1 VKTVPMTRYDAVTVD
16 DQLMPGAIERYLA
29 ARVPVCRPDDRA
41 ADVRFGLHGRTY
53 DTVADVAVCEGDRLL
68 GLISAERLLA
78 ADDDEPAERLMDAD
92 PPVVTPGLDQ
102 EKAAW
107 KAVQHGES
115 SLAVVDAGGAFRG
128 LVPPARLMGVLLRE
142 HDEDVMRMAG
152 VTSSTAS
159 ARHASQEPLVARLRH
174 RLPWLVLGLVGSGA
188 AASLMGGF
196 EEELASDLRLAL
208 FVPGVVYMA
217 DAVGTQTEALIIRG
231 LSVGVSVRRV
241 LRLELL
247 TGSALGI
254 LLGTASLLAVWG
266 ILGSVDLA
274 VVVAIS
280 LLAACG
286 VATVVAMAL
295 PWLMARGG
303 RDPAYGSGPLAT
315 VVQDLLSLLIY
326 FLVARALLG

>member
-1 VKTVPMTRYDAVTVD
+1 MTSSPDAVNVD
-16 DQLMPGAIERYLA
+16 VPLMPGSIEQYLA
-29 ARVPVCRPDDRA
+29 ARVPVCRSDDRA
-41 ADVRFGLHGRTY
+41 ADVRVALHGQNL
-53 DTVADVAVCEGDRLL
+53 DSVADVAVCDGERLL
-68 GLISAERLLA
+68 GLIPAERLLA
-78 ADDDEPAERLMDAD
+78 ADDTDLAAELMDPD
-92 PPVVTPGLDQ
+92 PPVVAPGLDQ

-115 SLAVVDAGGAFRG
+115 SLAVVGTDGDFRG

-142 HDEDVMRMAG
+142 HDEDVTRLAG

-159 ARHASQEPLVARLRH
+159 ARHASEEPLAARLKH
-174 RLPWLVLGLVGSGA
+174 RLPWLVVGLIGSAA
-188 AASLMGGF
+188 AASLMRGF
-196 EEELASDLRLAL
+196 EEELASDLRLAF

-247 TGSALGI
+247 TGLALGI
-254 LLGTASLLAVWG
+254 LLGGATLLAVWG
-266 ILGSVDLA
+266 IFGSLDLA

-280 LLAACG
+280 LFAACG
-286 VATVVAMAL
+286 VATIVAMAL
-295 PWLMARGG
+295 PWVMVRFG

-326 FLVARALLG
+326 FLVAQALLS